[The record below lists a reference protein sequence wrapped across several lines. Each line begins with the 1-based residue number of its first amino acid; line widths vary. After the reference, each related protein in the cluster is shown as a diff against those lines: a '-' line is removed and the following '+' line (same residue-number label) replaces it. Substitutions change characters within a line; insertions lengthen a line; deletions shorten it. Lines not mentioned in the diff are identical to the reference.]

1 MMQAE
6 LATTEW
12 SAVSFGGD
20 FNAVL
25 ELPLEWDVEVL
36 GGLGDRN
43 NGGGLLAHRMLRH
56 GLLVRNQT
64 SNANHS
70 KCSWTHFDAQRME
83 LWYKWFTSQ
92 LLLTFNS

>member
-6 LATTEW
+6 LAITEW

-25 ELPLEWDVEVL
+25 ELPLEWDVELL

-70 KCSWTHFDAQRME
+70 K
-83 LWYKWFTSQ
+83 
-92 LLLTFNS
+92 